1 MGRRRQQPPR
11 NVQNKYRTG
20 PNKRTF
26 PVVQT
31 ETCSEELIERQ
42 LNAFPTCTVFL
53 SEDTLSVEPVSVQQ
67 NIQVVQHLIKPE
79 PN

>member
-1 MGRRRQQPPR
+1 MKKPTPR
-11 NVQNKYRTG
+11 NVKVLNKSTVL
-20 PNKRTF
+20 
-26 PVVQT
+26 VVQT
-31 ETCSEELIERQ
+31 KTCSKEVIERQ